1 MNIAIREPWGL
12 LNRLNRDLE
21 GYLGNSSTE
30 VAYIPAVD
38 VFEEKD
44 RFVVKAD
51 LPGVN
56 PEEIE
61 VTAEKGVLSLRGE
74 RKTEKRENTEGYE
87 RLERVTGS
95 FTRRFALPENVQAD
109 AIKATYT
116 NGVLEVSI
124 PKQPV
129 VAAKRIA
136 VQKAH

>member
-1 MNIAIREPWGL
+1 MNSQ
-12 LNRLNRDLE
+12 
-21 GYLGNSSTE
+21 NSTSHTQDQSRA
-30 VAYIPAVD
+30 VPPAVD

-56 PEEIE
+56 PDDIE

-74 RKTEKRENTEGYE
+74 RKTEKRENTDGYE

-124 PKQPV
+124 PKQPE

-136 VQKAH
+136 VQKSH